1 MIVDCAVI
9 TIGLVE
15 MGVDKGGVLQWAGK
29 GLEQSSELAHALC
42 K

>member
-1 MIVDCAVI
+1 MIVDCAAI

-15 MGVDKGGVLQWAGK
+15 TGVDKGGVLHGAGK
-29 GLEQSSELAHALC
+29 GLEQSSELAHTLR